1 MHVSLIFLVYLQ
13 FILLENLPIFTKFTK
28 KIPMAEIHI
37 TDINYIEINSQND
50 LGFKYKPE
58 VPKLKLV
65 GTLLLSESE
74 DEEDSVLF
82 LTQKQLNQVLA
93 GKDVDLKL
101 QDDRWLLG
109 KPLSKDQ
116 IKKVGLVDIDADFMG
131 VSGELKCFEAVK
143 VS

>member
-1 MHVSLIFLVYLQ
+1 ML
-13 FILLENLPIFTKFTK
+13 NLPIII
-28 KIPMAEIHI
+28 KIAQNYIMAEIHI
-37 TDINYIEINSQND
+37 TDINYIEINSQSD
-50 LGFKYKPE
+50 LEFKYKPE

-74 DEEDSVLF
+74 DEEDGVLF
-82 LTQKQLNQVLA
+82 LTQKQLNQVLM

-109 KPLSKDQ
+109 KPLTKDQ
-116 IKKVGLVDIDADFMG
+116 VKKVGLVDVDAEYMG
-131 VSGELKCFEAVK
+131 TAGEFKCFEAVK

>member
-1 MHVSLIFLVYLQ
+1 
-13 FILLENLPIFTKFTK
+13 
-28 KIPMAEIHI
+28 MAEIHI

-74 DEEDSVLF
+74 DEENSVLF

-131 VSGELKCFEAVK
+131 ISGELKFFEAVK